1 LTTYAEGQNRASAGL
16 GTDLAAIRS
25 EITAAWHDRSRGFG
39 LRELDVPDFCTVGP
53 EELSHIIEHNR
64 SLHSHAV
71 PVMETLYEQ
80 IRNTHSMV
88 MLTDHRGLIIHAIGD
103 DDFLE
108 KAERVAL
115 RSGVVWSEES
125 KGTNAIGAALLDGR
139 PTLVHADDHYLRINH
154 FLTCSCAPIVDANG
168 NIIGALDVSGDI
180 AGYHPHTMALVRMS
194 VQMIE
199 NQLFS
204 DNFARAVRIYFHT
217 RPEFIGTLVE
227 GIVAFS
233 SAGQF
238 LAANRSAQFQLGLS
252 RATLQTHTIS
262 SLFGLAMSSLFD
274 HCRTANPGL
283 LSLCMH
289 NGVAIRARAEL
300 HRPAPMSC
308 GVRHDAEAPDWK
320 RTALEV
326 PPATLKTQA
335 HLRTLDDLDTGDP
348 QIARVIAKVR
358 QVQRHEIPVLIL
370 GETGTGKELLAQA
383 IHNEST
389 RRERPFVAV
398 NCASI
403 PDSLIEA
410 ELFGYEEGAFTG
422 ARRKGNIGKMQLAN
436 GGTLFLDEIG
446 DMPLNLQARLLRVL
460 QDRMVTP
467 LGSVK
472 SIAVNIAVICASN
485 RNLQEMIRQGQF
497 RQDLYYRLNGLVVK
511 LPPLRARTD
520 LEVVIA
526 GILAH
531 EGDSGAPRA
540 VTPDV
545 LALFARSPWPG
556 NLRQLTNVLRTA
568 RIMAHGEPMIGVDH
582 MPEDFFEDL
591 QQGQSTAAPDIASR
605 ADPAAPRTPTRQDP
619 AFAVQAPLRL
629 AQPVVLLGDGTSMGD
644 VQTLAIVTALKQHSG
659 NVSAAARALNVSRN
673 TIYRRL
679 RTDKTT
685 PKMPSHEH

>member
-1 LTTYAEGQNRASAGL
+1 LTTLIEGADRASAAL
-16 GTDLAAIRS
+16 GMDLAMRP
-25 EITAAWHDRSRGFG
+25 EIAAGWHDRSRDFG
-39 LRELDVPDFCTVGP
+39 LRESDIPDYCAVGP
-53 EELSHIIEHNR
+53 AELSHIIDHNR

-88 MLTDHRGLIIHAIGD
+88 ILTDHRGLIIHALGD

-115 RSGVVWSEES
+115 RTGVLWSEQS
-125 KGTNAIGAALLDGR
+125 KGTNAIGTALLDGR
-139 PTLVHADDHYLRINH
+139 PTLVHADDHYLRVNR
-154 FLTCSCAPIVDANG
+154 FLTCSCAPIVDTNG
-168 NIIGALDVSGDI
+168 DTIGALDVSGDK
-180 AGYHPHTMALVRMS
+180 ATYHRHTMALVRMS

-199 NQLFS
+199 NHLFA
-204 DNFARAVRIYFHT
+204 DNFSEAVRIHFHT

-233 SAGQF
+233 PAGRF

-252 RATLQTHTIS
+252 QKALQTHTIS
-262 SLFGLAMSSLFD
+262 SLFGIPMSALFD
-274 HCRTANPGL
+274 HYRTANPGL

-289 NGVAIRARAEL
+289 DGVAIRARAEL
-300 HRPAPMSC
+300 RTPAPMF
-308 GVRHDAEAPDWK
+308 GGLRDDAGAPDW
-320 RTALEV
+320 RRPPVEAPTAT
-326 PPATLKTQA
+326 AKAAA
-335 HLRTLDDLDTGDP
+335 HLCTLNNLDTGDP
-348 QIARVIAKVR
+348 QIARAIAKVR

-383 IHNEST
+383 IHNESA

-422 ARRKGNIGKMQLAN
+422 ARKKGSIGKMQLAN

-472 SIAVNIAVICASN
+472 SIAVNIAVICATN

-511 LPPLRARTD
+511 LPPLRARAD
-520 LEVVIA
+520 LEAVIA
-526 GILAH
+526 RILSA
-531 EGDSGAPRA
+531 EGDAGAPRTVA
-540 VTPDV
+540 PDV

-582 MPEDFFEDL
+582 LSEDFFEEL
-591 QQGQSTAAPDIASR
+591 QQGQSAAAPQMPSG
-605 ADPAAPRTPTRQDP
+605 ADPVAPWAPTRHDA
-619 AFAVQAPLRL
+619 AFAAEPPSRP
-629 AQPVVLLGDGTSMGD
+629 AQPVVVLGDATSMGD
-644 VQTLAIVTALKQHSG
+644 VQASAIVMALKKHNG

-679 RTDKTT
+679 GMRTSGTSSEK
-685 PKMPSHEH
+685 PSH